1 MRLIALLLS
10 LTLGLTTAAQAG
22 FFNNRNDWNELPQH
36 IKQGYAAGLYE
47 GFTMPTNDDSK
58 AARRWKAAVAECSQE
73 MSFNIDT
80 IVDLI
85 ENYYLDVANWKDS
98 PLIAMMYSLD
108 RACNE

>member
-1 MRLIALLLS
+1 MKQLLIFLS
-10 LTLGLTTAAQAG
+10 FTVGLATVAQAG
-22 FFNNRNDWNELPQH
+22 FFNNRNDWKELPQH

-58 AARRWKAAVAECSQE
+58 AAKRWKDAIAECSQE
-73 MSFNIDT
+73 LGFNIDT

-85 ENYYLDVANWKDS
+85 ESHYLDVANWKDS

-108 RACNE
+108 RACTD